1 MTIHAYAAPSAK
13 APLEPFDYQ
22 EDGLDPYSAD
32 IEISHCGVCHSDL
45 HLVDGDWGRMSKYP
59 LVPGH
64 EIIGT
69 IKAVGSAVDDNLV
82 GKRVGV
88 GWQRG
93 SCLSCEW
100 CLSGYEELCAKH
112 DATCVGNYG
121 GFAERVILDSRFAH
135 VIPDGLASDNAAPL
149 LCAGITVFSPLMRY
163 ATSMSRVGVIG
174 IGGLGHL
181 ALQYANKM
189 GCEVTAFSS
198 SDAKKDEAKEL
209 GAHHYV
215 NGRDT
220 DAMKKARQSCDVI
233 IATAPANIDWTP
245 YVRALRPNGTLCFVG
260 VPSEPISVHAGQ
272 LQSNLQIT
280 GSSIGGRLVMR
291 QMLEFSARHNIVA
304 WTENMPMDS
313 VNTALDRLRENDVRY
328 RFVLEK

>member
-1 MTIHAYAAPSAK
+1 MTIHAYAAPSANV
-13 APLEPFDYQ
+13 PLEPFTY
-22 EDGLDPYSAD
+22 EENGLAPYDAD

-45 HLVDGDWGRMSKYP
+45 HLVDGDWGNRGFP

-69 IKAVGSAVDDNLV
+69 VKAVGSEVDEALI

-100 CLSGYEELCAKH
+100 CISGQEELCAKSV
-112 DATCVGNYG
+112 ATCVGNYG

-135 VIPDGLASDNAAPL
+135 VIPDDLDSENAAPL
-149 LCAGITVFSPLMRY
+149 LCAGVTVFSPLLRY
-163 ATSMSRVGVIG
+163 ATSMSRVGVMG

-189 GCEVTAFSS
+189 GCEVIAFSS
-198 SDAKKDEAKEL
+198 SEAKKDEAMEL
-209 GAHHYV
+209 GAHHFV

-220 DAMKKARQSCDVI
+220 DAMKKARKACDVI
-233 IATAPANIDWTP
+233 IATAPANIDWTA
-245 YVRALRPNGTLCFVG
+245 YIQALRPNGTLCFVG
-260 VPSEPISVHAGQ
+260 IPSEPISIPVGRLLGNQ
-272 LQSNLQIT
+272 QVS
-280 GSSIGGRLVMR
+280 GSSIGGRHAMR
-291 QMLEFSARHNIVA
+291 EMLDFSARHNIVA
-304 WTENMPMDS
+304 WTEKLPMDS
-313 VNTALDRLRENDVRY
+313 VNAALDRLRENDVRY